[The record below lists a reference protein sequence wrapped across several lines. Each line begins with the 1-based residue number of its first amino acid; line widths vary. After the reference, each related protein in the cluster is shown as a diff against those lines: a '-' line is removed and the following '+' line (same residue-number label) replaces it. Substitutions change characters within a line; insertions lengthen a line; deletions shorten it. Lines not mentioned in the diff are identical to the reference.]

1 MANKKVLPD
10 KCPICGSKMEKGF
23 LVSRTSYW
31 STKPRKNILA
41 YGPWHVF
48 SEEAEVIAKE
58 QLSSLANV
66 EAHRCKN
73 CKLVIFRYDKQI
85 T

>member
-10 KCPICGSKMEKGF
+10 KCPICNSKMEKGF
-23 LVSRTSYW
+23 ITARQ
-31 STKPRKNILA
+31 
-41 YGPWHVF
+41 
-48 SEEAEVIAKE
+48 IAWNE
-58 QLSSLANV
+58 QLGISAKHFGGGEKIVALSLGALPSV
-66 EAHRCKN
+66 GAYRCKN